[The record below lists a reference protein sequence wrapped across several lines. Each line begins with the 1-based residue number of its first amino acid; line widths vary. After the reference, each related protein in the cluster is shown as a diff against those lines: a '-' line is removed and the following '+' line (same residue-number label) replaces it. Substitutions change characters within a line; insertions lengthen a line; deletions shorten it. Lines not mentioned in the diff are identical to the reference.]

1 MGKMGSGFMVGHT
14 EAIKGIYD
22 LKGFIKDHDS
32 KGNQIKLPMWNPQAY
47 EDDMVPYFTRTFQQG
62 IGDVDQRGGIWTGG
76 QSINDV
82 RSRQFNMADV
92 MAQKGLSGN
101 TEMTDLAYNKA
112 REDAINQAMAMSATR
127 SGRTGLGARDVQ
139 NANMDF
145 MQNAAREKAS
155 SGLQESLNYLNT
167 GYNMFGDIR
176 GRDLQQMSMNDA
188 MKQFYLG
195 QFMNMQEAGRQA
207 RIDREQMNVGT
218 QMGILPYNTRRYNSQ
233 PYNGQLHLNAGAQFD
248 EGMSSMFGAMGMGG
262 GMGGGGGGGMMGGM
276 MGGGK

>member
-47 EDDMVPYFTRTFQQG
+47 EDDMVPYFTRTFQEG
-62 IGDVDQRGGIWTGG
+62 IGGVDQRGGIWTGG

-82 RSRQFNMADV
+82 RSKQFNMADI
-92 MAQKGLSGN
+92 MANKGMSGN
-101 TEMTDLAYNKA
+101 TELTDLAYNKA
-112 REDAINQAMAMSATR
+112 REDALSQAMAMASSRNGR
-127 SGRTGLGARDVQ
+127 SGLAARGIE
-139 NANMDF
+139 NANMEF
-145 MQNAAREKAS
+145 MQNAARDKAS

-176 GRDLQQMSMNDA
+176 GKDLQQMSINDS
-188 MKQFYLG
+188 MKNAYIN
-195 QFMNMQEAGRQA
+195 QFMNMQEAGRRA

-262 GMGGGGGGGMMGGM
+262 GAMGGGGGMMGGM
-276 MGGGK
+276 GG